1 LEQVLTRQQGELV
14 ALERR
19 LVLRVRDVLAQSDGA
34 PADLE
39 RLASLVNEMDEL
51 FLLVVVGEYN
61 SGKSTF
67 INALLGD
74 EVFAMGDLPTTRA
87 ISILRYGEAGPPESI
102 GNHLLL
108 YHYPLEV
115 LRDLDIV
122 DTPGTNSIERMEEEI
137 TREFVPR
144 ADLVLFVTSLLQPLT
159 ASELDFLTHIR
170 QWGKKVVFVV
180 NGIDRRNTD
189 EQLDRVRDYLTR
201 EVTARLGA
209 ASPSLYFISA
219 LQALRG
225 KVPDREQRPQ
235 QDSSTGRN
243 AGAQPIDPR
252 NEYSAL
258 ERYILETLREKERV
272 RLKLLTPLG
281 VLRHVLKGNV
291 AGLDER
297 LRVVQED
304 ARVLRSIRDQLA
316 AYSKEMR
323 TDSERYLIETR
334 NVLYELERRGRSWFE
349 RTIRIGNAFFL
360 RNKDAV
366 ENRFRAEVVQDASQA
381 IEGVLHRMVDWTV
394 QRNLKLWRTVF
405 SELDAHTSRLRDS
418 GALAPHGDTEFQ
430 YNREELFARLREPVE
445 RRLDEFDTEGEAR
458 EIVTSVREAVMSAF
472 GVNVLAIGLGGI
484 FIAAFT
490 TAALDFTGVLTAT
503 IFAIAGWLI
512 IPARRR
518 HLINEFE
525 QKISKLNEDLAAL
538 LRTKFEE
545 QLTRYEH
552 QLLEVVAPYERFL
565 ETERTKLESG
575 LKELREGER
584 EVAALERRVL
594 DTFPEEELT
603 DSGVGARGAGLDESA
618 DRGRP

>member
-1 LEQVLTRQQGELV
+1 MEQVLTRQQGELV
-14 ALERR
+14 ALERK
-19 LVLRVRDVLAQSDGA
+19 LVLQVRDALTQSDGA
-34 PADLE
+34 RADID
-39 RLASLVNEMDEL
+39 RLASLVHEMDEL

-87 ISILRYGEAGPPESI
+87 ISILRYGKAGPPESI
-102 GNHLLL
+102 GDHLLL

-122 DTPGTNSIERMEEEI
+122 DTPGTNSIERMEEAI

-144 ADLVLFVTSLLQPLT
+144 ADLLLFVTSLLQPLT

-170 QWGKKVVFVV
+170 EWGKKVVFVV
-180 NGIDRRNTD
+180 NGIDRRND
-189 EQLDRVRDYLTR
+189 DGQLDRVREYLAR
-201 EVTARLGA
+201 EVTTRLGGTT
-209 ASPSLYFISA
+209 PTLYFISA

-225 KVPDREQRPQ
+225 KLNG
-235 QDSSTGRN
+235 DSVAADAN
-243 AGAQPIDPR
+243 
-252 NEYSAL
+252 NEYAAL
-258 ERYILETLREKERV
+258 ERYVLETLRETERV

-281 VLRHVLKGNV
+281 VLTYVLKGNV
-291 AGLDER
+291 STLEGR
-297 LRVVQED
+297 LTVVQAD
-304 ARVLRSIRDQLA
+304 AGVLRSIRDQLE

-323 TDSERYLIETR
+323 TDSERYLIEMR

-366 ENRFRAEVVQDASQA
+366 ENRFRAEVVQDSPQQV
-381 IEGVLHRMVDWTV
+381 ESVVHRMVDWTV
-394 QRNLKLWRTVF
+394 DRNLRLWRAVF
-405 SELDAHTSRLRDS
+405 SELDAHTARLRAS
-418 GALAPHGDTEFQ
+418 GALAPVGDTEFR
-430 YNREELFARLREPVE
+430 YNREELFTRLREPVE
-445 RRLDEFDTEGEAR
+445 KRLDEFDTEREAR
-458 EIVTSVREAVMSAF
+458 EIVTSVKEAVMTAF

-490 TAALDFTGVLTAT
+490 TVALDFTGVLTAT
-503 IFAIAGWLI
+503 LFAIAGWLI

-518 HLINEFE
+518 HLVKEFE
-525 QKISKLNEDLAAL
+525 AKITKLNEDLAAL

-545 QLTRYEH
+545 QLARYES

-565 ETERTKLESG
+565 GTERAKLESG
-575 LKELREGER
+575 LQALRGAED
-584 EVAALERRVL
+584 EVRTLERRVAAA
-594 DTFPEEELT
+594 FPENT
-603 DSGVGARGAGLDESA
+603 PSPKVA
-618 DRGRP
+618 DAQSRIPPPTNPN

>member
-14 ALERR
+14 SLERR

-34 PADLE
+34 RADVE

-102 GNHLLL
+102 GDHLQLF
-108 YHYPLEV
+108 HYPLDV

-144 ADLVLFVTSLLQPLT
+144 ADLILFVTSLLQPLT

-170 QWGKKVVFVV
+170 EWGKKVVFVV

-209 ASPSLYFISA
+209 DTPTLYFISA

-225 KVPDREQRPQ
+225 KI
-235 QDSSTGRN
+235 
-243 AGAQPIDPR
+243 GARSGGGGDGSKADPR

-258 ERYILETLREKERV
+258 ERYVLETLRETERV

-281 VLRHVLKGNV
+281 VLRHVLKGNI
-291 AGLDER
+291 AGLDTR
-297 LRVVQED
+297 LTVVHED
-304 ARVLRSIRDQLA
+304 ARVLRSIREQLA

-323 TDSERYLIETR
+323 TDGERYLIEMR

-366 ENRFRAEVVQDASQA
+366 ENRFRAEVVQDAPQA
-381 IEGVLHRMVDWTV
+381 IEGVVHRMVDWTV

-405 SELDAHTSRLRDS
+405 AELDAHTARLRDS

-430 YNREELFARLREPVE
+430 YNREELFSRLREPVE
-445 RRLDEFDTEGEAR
+445 KRLDEFDTEREAR
-458 EIVTSVREAVMSAF
+458 EIVTSVKEAVMSAF
-472 GVNVLAIGLGGI
+472 GVNVLAVGLGGLLV
-484 FIAAFT
+484 AAFT

-503 IFAIAGWLI
+503 LFAIAGWLI

-518 HLINEFE
+518 QLVKEFE
-525 QKISKLNEDLAAL
+525 EKISKLNEDLATL

-545 QLTRYEH
+545 QLTRYER

-565 ETERTKLESG
+565 ETERTKLEAG
-575 LKELREGER
+575 LKALREAEQ
-584 EVAALERRVL
+584 EVAALERRVFE
-594 DTFPEEELT
+594 TFPEEQLA
-603 DSGVGARGAGLDESA
+603 AR
-618 DRGRP
+618 

>member
-1 LEQVLTRQQGELV
+1 MLH
-14 ALERR
+14 
-19 LVLRVRDVLAQSDGA
+19 VRDVLAQSDGER
-34 PADLE
+34 ADLE

-87 ISILRYGEAGPPESI
+87 ISILRYGDAGPPESI
-102 GNHLLL
+102 GDHLQL
-108 YHYPLEV
+108 YHYPLDV

-170 QWGKKVVFVV
+170 EWGKKVVFVV
-180 NGIDRRNTD
+180 NGIDRRNSD
-189 EQLDRVRDYLTR
+189 EQLDRVREYLTR
-201 EVTARLGA
+201 EVSARLGTSA
-209 ASPSLYFISA
+209 PTLYFISA

-225 KVPDREQRPQ
+225 KLAARPSPYLD
-235 QDSSTGRN
+235 DSATARKAGST
-243 AGAQPIDPR
+243 APDPR
-252 NEYSAL
+252 NEYAEL
-258 ERYILETLREKERV
+258 ERYVLETLRETERV

-281 VLRHVLKGNV
+281 VLRHVLKGNIRS
-291 AGLDER
+291 LDTR
-297 LRVVQED
+297 LTVVHED
-304 ARVLRSIRDQLA
+304 ARVLRSIRDQLT

-323 TDSERYLIETR
+323 TDSERYLIEMR

-366 ENRFRAEVVQDASQA
+366 ENRFRAEVVQDAPLA
-381 IEGVLHRMVDWTV
+381 VEGVVHRMVDWTV

-405 SELDAHTSRLRDS
+405 VELDAHTARLRES

-445 RRLDEFDTEGEAR
+445 RRLEEFDTEREAR
-458 EIVTSVREAVMSAF
+458 EIVTSVKEAVMSAF
-472 GVNVLAIGLGGI
+472 GVNILAVGLGGI

-512 IPARRR
+512 IPARRK
-518 HLINEFE
+518 HLIKEFE
-525 QKISKLNEDLAAL
+525 EKISKLNDDLAAL
-538 LRTKFEE
+538 LRSKFEE
-545 QLTRYEH
+545 QLTGYER

-565 ETERTKLESG
+565 ETERAKLETG
-575 LKELREGER
+575 LKALQDADS
-584 EVAALERRVL
+584 EVGALERRVL
-594 DTFPEEELT
+594 ETFPEEQLAV
-603 DSGVGARGAGLDESA
+603 S
-618 DRGRP
+618 

>member
-1 LEQVLTRQQGELV
+1 MEQVLTRQQGELV

-19 LVLRVRDVLAQSDGA
+19 LVLRVRDALVQSDGA
-34 PADLE
+34 RADLD

-87 ISILRYGEAGPPESI
+87 ISILRYGEPGPPEAI
-102 GNHLLL
+102 GEHLQL

-180 NGIDRRNTD
+180 NGIDRRNSE
-189 EQLDRVRDYLTR
+189 EQLDRVRDYLAR
-201 EVTARLGA
+201 EVTARLGG
-209 ASPSLYFISA
+209 STPSIYFISA
-219 LQALRG
+219 LHALREKLAAG
-225 KVPDREQRPQ
+225 
-235 QDSSTGRN
+235 TGRTPPGP
-243 AGAQPIDPR
+243 ATDSTTPDLR

-258 ERYILETLREKERV
+258 ERYVLETLRETERV

-281 VLRHVLKGNV
+281 TLRHVLSGNV
-291 AGLDER
+291 AALDAR
-297 LRVVQED
+297 LKVVHED
-304 ARVLRSIRDQLA
+304 ARVLSSIREQLA

-323 TDSERYLIETR
+323 TDSERYLIEMR

-366 ENRFRAEVVQDASQA
+366 ENRFRMEVVQDAPLA
-381 IEGVLHRMVDWTV
+381 IEGVVHRLVDWTV

-405 SELDAHTSRLRDS
+405 AELDAHTARLRKS

-445 RRLDEFDTEGEAR
+445 RRLDEFDTEREAR
-458 EIVTSVREAVMSAF
+458 EIVTSVKEAVMSAF
-472 GVNVLAIGLGGI
+472 GVNILAIGLGGI
-484 FIAAFT
+484 IIAAFT

-503 IFAIAGWLI
+503 LFAIAGWLI

-518 HLINEFE
+518 HLVKEFE
-525 QKISKLNEDLAAL
+525 EKITKLNEDLASL

-545 QLTRYEH
+545 QLTGYER
-552 QLLEVVAPYERFL
+552 QLLEVVAPYDRFL
-565 ETERTKLESG
+565 ETERAKLESG
-575 LKELREGER
+575 LEALREAEQQ
-584 EVAALERRVL
+584 VAALERRVVE
-594 DTFPEEELT
+594 TFPEEQMAT
-603 DSGVGARGAGLDESA
+603 R
-618 DRGRP
+618 